1 MCELKEVF
9 GKIAPRKPTNILVT
23 RETITSPDD
32 DAKPNKTIVGIE
44 KQQVCNKINTLRSL
58 NNLR

>member
-23 RETITSPDD
+23 RETVTSPDD
-32 DAKPNKTIVGIE
+32 DAKPNEIILGI
-44 KQQVCNKINTLRSL
+44 
-58 NNLR
+58 